1 MLGLTNP
8 IVFHDERLYLW
19 ASGEQ
24 AVSST
29 LTLERLSTQSPKPKT
44 SLQRNREDTNQITE
58 WFGLKRTLKTILFQ
72 PPAMSR
78 VCHSPGQTAQGPV
91 QSGLERLQGW
101 DIPLPPPPWDKLFQC
116 HTTFWMKNFPITSN
130 LNISSFSLKLIPLVL
145 SLSDYQL
152 KVTPCPDYKLVLSTG
167 WVNHKIDEKLD
178 RLLGPK
184 ASSHRFKNLTETHV
198 WSNLVLILILKG
210 FDIDDPQG
218 RTEKVLLQSMESTQL
233 QLAEMVAEQPFK
245 KCKMLYLR
253 WIKPMDC
260 ISKIRASRYRDFII
274 TTCLAFMRPHLK

>member
-1 MLGLTNP
+1 
-8 IVFHDERLYLW
+8 
-19 ASGEQ
+19 
-24 AVSST
+24 
-29 LTLERLSTQSPKPKT
+29 
-44 SLQRNREDTNQITE
+44 
-58 WFGLKRTLKTILFQ
+58 
-72 PPAMSR
+72 
-78 VCHSPGQTAQGPV
+78 
-91 QSGLERLQGW
+91 
-101 DIPLPPPPWDKLFQC
+101 
-116 HTTFWMKNFPITSN
+116 MKNFPITSN

-152 KVTPCPDYKLVLSTG
+152 KVTPCPDYKLILSTG

-233 QLAEMVAEQPFK
+233 QLAEMLAEQPFK